1 MKAFYGTK
9 QKTLKVVEVVDEAG
23 KVEKA
28 GMVERVER
36 VEEHK
41 ESPYNWLPSIE
52 KGEQIIGGAKLE
64 EGKITPPKKEMKK

>member
-1 MKAFYGTK
+1 M
-9 QKTLKVVEVVDEAG
+9 
-23 KVEKA
+23 
-28 GMVERVER
+28 
-36 VEEHK
+36 EENK